1 MPTPLELIA
10 SARSRHFG
18 GGEPPPDPVAAVLAE
33 LERGEWIMAGA
44 LIVLELE
51 RQQAE
56 ANPRRRPGST
66 DKAEP
71 FPVRYFFDR
80 LCRTVCELE
89 GSDPAR
95 LTEAGTRKIRNAVAA
110 IQRVKADLHPDDLIA
125 AAGAFKKL
133 FPTQSLTA
141 RLLVEHWAKLVGN
154 RAVAAAVK
162 LVEDEPPCW
171 REWINQNTPDAP
183 FAAGNHRAGAQ
194 WSDLDASYRRYLTA
208 QCQQAQHRPAA

>member
-18 GGEPPPDPVAAVLAE
+18 GGEPPADPVAAVVAE

-44 LIVLELE
+44 LIILELE
-51 RQQAE
+51 RQQAH
-56 ANPRRRPGST
+56 ANPRRRGANGT
-66 DKAEP
+66 EKAEP
-71 FPVRYFFDR
+71 FPVRYFSDR
-80 LCRTVCELE
+80 LARTLCELE

-95 LTEAGTRKIRNAVAA
+95 LTEAGVRKIRNAIAA
-110 IQRVKADLHPDDLIA
+110 IQRVKPDLHTDDLIA
-125 AAGAFKKL
+125 AAGVFKKL

-141 RLLVEHWAKLVGN
+141 RLLVEHWAKLSGN

-162 LVEDEPPCW
+162 LVEEEPPGW

-183 FAAGNHRAGAQ
+183 YAAGNSRAGAQ
-194 WSDLDASYRRYLTA
+194 WPDLDASYRRYLTEK
-208 QCQQAQHRPAA
+208 CRPAA

>member
-1 MPTPLELIA
+1 MPSAIELIA
-10 SARSRHFG
+10 LARSRHFG
-18 GGEPPPDPVAAVLAE
+18 GGEPVAEPVAAVLAE

-44 LIVLELE
+44 LIVAELE
-51 RQQAE
+51 RQQAQ
-56 ANPRRRPGST
+56 ANPRRRGANGTTNP
-66 DKAEP
+66 EP

-95 LTEAGTRKIRNAVAA
+95 LTEAGAKKIRNAVSA
-110 IQRVKADLHPDDLIA
+110 IMRVKPDLHPEDLIA
-125 AAGAFKKL
+125 AAGVFKKL

-141 RLLVEHWAKLVGN
+141 RLLVDHWGKLAGD

-162 LVEDEPPCW
+162 LVEDEPAGW

-183 FAAGNHRAGAQ
+183 YAAGNPRAGAQ
-194 WSDLDASYRRYLTA
+194 WPDLDASYRRYLTA
-208 QCQQAQHRPAA
+208 QCQTKHRPAA